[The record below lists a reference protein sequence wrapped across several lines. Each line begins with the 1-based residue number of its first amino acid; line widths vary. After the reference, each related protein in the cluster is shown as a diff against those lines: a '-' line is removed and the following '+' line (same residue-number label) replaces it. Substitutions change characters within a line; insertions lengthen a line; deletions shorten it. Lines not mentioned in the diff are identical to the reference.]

1 MCIKSAVQS
10 QKSKHC
16 KYFYLFLQIGMLLSI
31 MYYYNDPLTGN
42 IVAVT
47 LSCVTGGSVV
57 WVVGPYRVV
66 SANARGN

>member
-1 MCIKSAVQS
+1 
-10 QKSKHC
+10 
-16 KYFYLFLQIGMLLSI
+16 MLLSI